1 MTVLTAALL
10 GVMTG
15 LHTATWGAYK
25 DSPFEGFRWPS
36 FLRSVLLGCGIAV
49 AIALTTTW
57 TDDLH
62 PLVLVGLVY
71 TGERLV
77 TEWWK
82 TIVREDDQSA
92 YTIPMRLG
100 YRGRP
105 VDNHLIRYAVGAAIV
120 LGLVLA
126 CVAATALQSVLP
138 PEPGWATILIGGV
151 GGWLTAA
158 GGAWKDAPI
167 EGFSPWKFMRSPVV
181 ATAWAVP
188 LSFLTDQWALLAFAA
203 GGFSVASIETYK
215 TFFTG
220 GRPPGKFATKTV
232 AHRFPR
238 LRPALAVQHTACW
251 VALAVVVS
259 ISATQAAASTG
270 SKEASTEASSG
281 AAPSYDC
288 VSLRYARLENA
299 ISTTTSMTEL
309 ATTNVSAMPR
319 AWPSPSSQ
327 PKVERP
333 VSVLMNGMSRNCASG
348 PTTNA
353 ATGVE
358 ADSMLCANPNT
369 RPCFSNGTSR

>member
-25 DSPFEGFRWPS
+25 DSPFEGFKWPS

-151 GGWLTAA
+151 GGWLTAV

-270 SKEASTEASSG
+270 STEASTEASSG